1 MQMLIVGIGAL
12 GGTIAARALRA
23 GLPVRLAARNTESA
37 EALRRSGL
45 RVSGIGGEV
54 RADAI
59 AVAALED
66 YGKGDQFDLILLATK
81 AQDALEVAPHV
92 VGLLAPEGVILPI
105 QNGGVARALADRLG
119 EDKILGGFSNLG
131 ATMVEP
137 GVYEQKNAGHLLIGE
152 LAGGI
157 SERVE
162 RLARAFGR
170 AIEVKVSSNLTGA
183 IWSKLLINC
192 SVTTLGAL
200 CSQTMRQYMET
211 EAGKKVFR
219 RTYEEAL
226 SVALAI
232 GTRLERLAVDPIPP
246 GWSNNSGAGEDYDSW
261 VKAVID
267 FYGDIK
273 PSMLQDLERGRKTE
287 IDFINGYVVTLGHA
301 SGMLVSINAAI
312 TELVHQIERGVL
324 QPTRERMNELADQTC
339 KRTRGNSI

>member
-37 EALRRSGL
+37 KVLRRSGL

-54 RADAI
+54 VADTI
-59 AVAALED
+59 DVAALED
-66 YGKGDQFDLILLATK
+66 YGKGKQFDLILLATK
-81 AQDALEVAPHV
+81 AQHALEVAPEV
-92 VGLLAPEGVILPI
+92 VDLLTPKGVILPI
-105 QNGGVARALADRLG
+105 QNGGVARVLADRLG
-119 EDKILGGFSNLG
+119 EDKVLGGFSNLG

-152 LAGGI
+152 LAGGT
-157 SERVE
+157 SERTE
-162 RLARAFGR
+162 RVARVVRR
-170 AIEVKVSSNLTGA
+170 AVEVKISANMIGA

-211 EAGKKVFR
+211 AAGKEVFR
-219 RTYEEAL
+219 RTYEETL
-226 SVALAI
+226 SVALHT

-246 GWSNNSGAGEDYDSW
+246 GWSNNFGAGEGYDSW

-267 FYGDIK
+267 FYGDVK

-287 IDFINGYVVTLGHA
+287 IDFINGYVVA
-301 SGMLVSINAAI
+301 SGNAAGLQVPMNAAI

-324 QPTRERMNELADQTC
+324 QPTRERLNELADQTF
-339 KRTRGNSI
+339 

>member
-23 GLPVRLAARNTESA
+23 GLPVRLAARNRDSA
-37 EALRRSGL
+37 AVLRRSGL
-45 RVSGIGGEV
+45 RVTGIGGEV
-54 RADAI
+54 RADAVD
-59 AVAALED
+59 VATIED
-66 YGKGDQFDLILLATK
+66 YKKGSQFDLILLATK
-81 AQDALEVAPHV
+81 AQDALEVAPRV
-92 VGLLAPEGVILPI
+92 LDLLAPGGVILPI
-105 QNGGVARALADRLG
+105 QNGAVARVLADSLG
-119 EDKILGGFSNLG
+119 EDRILGGFSNLG

-137 GVYEQKNAGHLLIGE
+137 GIYEQKNAGHLLVGE
-152 LAGGI
+152 LAGGV

-162 RLARAFGR
+162 RVARALGR

-246 GWSNNSGAGEDYDSW
+246 GWGSNVAVDRLYESW
-261 VKAVID
+261 VEAIIA

-273 PSMLQDLERGRKTE
+273 PSMLQDFERGRKTE
-287 IDFINGYVVTLGHA
+287 IDFINGYVATLGHA
-301 SGMLVSINAAI
+301 SGVPVHMNATI
-312 TELVHQIERGVL
+312 TGLVHQIERGVL
-324 QPTRERMNELADQTC
+324 QPAPERMNELA
-339 KRTRGNSI
+339 GNSI

>member
-37 EALRRSGL
+37 EVLRRSGL
-45 RVSGIGGEV
+45 RLSGIGGEV
-54 RADAI
+54 EADTI
-59 AVAALED
+59 DVAALED
-66 YGKGDQFDLILLATK
+66 YGKGNQFDLILLATK
-81 AQDALEVAPHV
+81 AQHALEVAPQV
-92 VGLLAPEGVILPI
+92 VGLLAREGVILPI

-137 GVYEQKNAGHLLIGE
+137 GLYEQKNAGHLLIGE
-152 LAGGI
+152 LAGGV
-157 SERVE
+157 SERTE
-162 RLARAFGR
+162 RVARVLSR
-170 AIEVKVSSNLTGA
+170 AVEVKISSNMIGA

-211 EAGKKVFR
+211 EVGKKVFR
-219 RTYEEAL
+219 RTYEETL
-226 SVALAI
+226 SVALSI
-232 GTRLERLAVDPIPP
+232 GIRLERLTVDPIPP

-287 IDFINGYVVTLGHA
+287 IDFINGYVVALGHG
-301 SGMLVSINAAI
+301 SGMLVPMNAAI

-324 QPTRERMNELADQTC
+324 QPTRDRMNELADQTGE
-339 KRTRGNSI
+339 RTRGNSI